1 VSDQVLDHR
10 PDVRSDQK
18 FDHRPLG
25 FVFILH
31 TASLYVSM
39 GLTKPDIAALEALPP
54 QALAQIPGEAPPN
67 SVIPNFA
74 HPKSNE
80 QLILGLSYFF
90 FAGALICFSLR
101 IWTRAFYMKRW
112 QWDDG
117 E

>member
-67 SVIPNFA
+67 SVIPN
-74 HPKSNE
+74 S
-80 QLILGLSYFF
+80 
-90 FAGALICFSLR
+90 GAVVFLLR
-101 IWTRAFYMKRW
+101 GGVNLLLPADMDESVLYEALAV
-112 QWDDG
+112 G
-117 E
+117 